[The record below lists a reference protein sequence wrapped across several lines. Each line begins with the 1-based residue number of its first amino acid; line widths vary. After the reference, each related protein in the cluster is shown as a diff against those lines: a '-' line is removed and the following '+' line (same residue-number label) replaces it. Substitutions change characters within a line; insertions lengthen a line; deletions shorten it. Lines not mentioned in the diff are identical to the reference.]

1 MGIKFII
8 DWDLNSLTYLILGK
22 NKIGCEG
29 AKLLSKAK
37 LPNLAELD
45 LSIQQYKIVG
55 CMIGD

>member
-1 MGIKFII
+1 MI

-22 NKIGCEG
+22 NKIGCKG

-45 LSIQQYKIVG
+45 LSRQKYKIVG